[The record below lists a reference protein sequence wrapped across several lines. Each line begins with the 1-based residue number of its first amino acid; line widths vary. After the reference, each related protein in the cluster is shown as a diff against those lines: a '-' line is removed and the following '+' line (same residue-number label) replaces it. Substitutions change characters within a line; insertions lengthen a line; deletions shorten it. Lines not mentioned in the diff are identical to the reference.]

1 MVVEDNIRT
10 PKINSRISDESY
22 MFVKLVPMI
31 GSTDRVAYYDKLEQS
46 VGKDR
51 VVSINISF
59 DLYDKLVRMR
69 EKNAHNLQVELS
81 DLDERWDSE
90 GMPNMDDFFG

>member
-10 PKINSRISDESY
+10 PNINSRIFDETF
-22 MFVKLVPMI
+22 MIVKLVPTI
-31 GSTDRVAYYDKLEQS
+31 GSTDGVAYYDKLEQS
-46 VGKDR
+46 VGKDG

-69 EKNAHNLQVELS
+69 EKNGHNLQVELP

-90 GMPNMDDFFG
+90 GMPNIDDFFG